1 MAYSTRIEH
10 TEESLRMLDEKFGQ
24 VTDDR
29 FMYCL
34 KEGKWDMDDL
44 VRFKGR
50 LELAQQY
57 TSNECDRLEKLSKT
71 FIYAYATNHN
81 KYFTTAAE
89 LMSSMRSTLSA
100 YRNIITEF
108 RDTKGKR
115 CATPKQEVSRF
126 DHSALIGGEYSRDMF
141 GWECYDAKA
150 KEVFDLLVGY
160 LNDAE
165 KCLKICLK
173 VIEDEAYVRLHKEL
187 YMKIYQ
193 DSFNHTFYDNRRTI
207 QKLRDNDVD
216 YDNDI
221 LKMMEDAEDV
231 EKLIAEFYHML
242 DVAEFNDFVISKG
255 IWDGRKN
262 GLDDDE
268 TFLWGKENR
277 ARVLR
282 VRLLLEHL
290 NELEPDMKMTKHK
303 NKLSGYFLMRLFNWC
318 EIRDNRQHPTLL
330 RYVRKKVKATYDTD
344 KIGAVN
350 AAKRE
355 LLNLPSYDEDQ
366 ETQKAFNQQINA
378 FVDKLIEEQYKKA
391 N

>member
-1 MAYSTRIEH
+1 M
-10 TEESLRMLDEKFGQ
+10 
-24 VTDDR
+24 
-29 FMYCL
+29 
-34 KEGKWDMDDL
+34 
-44 VRFKGR
+44 
-50 LELAQQY
+50 
-57 TSNECDRLEKLSKT
+57 
-71 FIYAYATNHN
+71 
-81 KYFTTAAE
+81 
-89 LMSSMRSTLSA
+89 
-100 YRNIITEF
+100 
-108 RDTKGKR
+108 
-115 CATPKQEVSRF
+115 
-126 DHSALIGGEYSRDMF
+126 
-141 GWECYDAKA
+141 
-150 KEVFDLLVGY
+150 
-160 LNDAE
+160 
-165 KCLKICLK
+165 
-173 VIEDEAYVRLHKEL
+173 IEDEAYVRLHKEL
-187 YMKIYQ
+187 YMTIYQ

-231 EKLIAEFYHML
+231 EKLIAELYHML

-290 NELEPDMKMTKHK
+290 NELEPDMKMTEHK

-330 RYVRKKVKATYDTD
+330 RYVRKKVKGTYDTD

-350 AAKRE
+350 AAKRK

-366 ETQKAFNQQINA
+366 ETQQAFNQQINA